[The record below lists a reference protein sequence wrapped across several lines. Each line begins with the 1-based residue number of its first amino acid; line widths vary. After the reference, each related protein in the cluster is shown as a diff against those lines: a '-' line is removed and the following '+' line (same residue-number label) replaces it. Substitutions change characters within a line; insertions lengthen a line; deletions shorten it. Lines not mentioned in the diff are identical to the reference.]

1 MRWLLAAAP
10 LALASLIVTAFG
22 CTTEPSLE
30 HASTGNTIVVSD
42 GSLWLTSPDDDALVS
57 LDLATLE
64 ERERFAIEGAPERL
78 LVHSDGRLWVTL
90 GLASAVAIVDD
101 GAVTRHAVPCGGTH
115 DLAERADG
123 SVVVSCPHDDRVVA
137 LEATGALRQTAEVPG
152 RPLALAALD
161 DRLHVGLQGIG
172 GVGVLDGELA
182 LIEET
187 VLERVEGVHASHP
200 SAFAVDPRRG
210 LVGTYERV
218 EHDADRDR
226 PPAIGGYGSVVDDTP
241 RIDPRLHG
249 ACGGSYAQFDGG
261 AFVFSGPSGSAW
273 GDGALWV
280 THRQTDNVALVR
292 CSGTATVIEA
302 HRVGRGPR
310 GVVVHEGRAYV
321 DVGFD
326 HAVAILER
334 GAESPVLERRRSL
347 GETRMD
353 ALALRGRDLFHDA
366 VDIHLTPSGVVTC
379 ATCHPG
385 GGDDGLSWF
394 IHTPAVDRKLRRTP
408 PAWRARAATAPYHWD
423 ASIPDIGALGRETIH
438 ELMEGDGLLVDY
450 EALAAYL
457 DQVPAPSP
465 RPVVVASQATRG
477 AEVFAAAGCAD
488 CHPGGG
494 SDGET
499 HRVLAPS
506 DDADARMEV
515 VDTPTLEAVR
525 ARAPY
530 LHDGRAP
537 TLRSVLTDHGAEH
550 GAPGILGGADLDALL
565 AYLESL

>member
-1 MRWLLAAAP
+1 MRSALTG
-10 LALASLIVTAFG
+10 LALAFAFAFG
-22 CTTEPSLE
+22 CSDEPE
-30 HASTGNTIVVSD
+30 HHHASTGNTIVVA
-42 GSLWLTSPDDDALVS
+42 GGLWLTSPDDDTVVE
-57 LDLATLE
+57 LDPATLD
-64 ERERFAIEGAPERL
+64 ERQRLSIAGAPERL
-78 LVHSDGRLWVTL
+78 LVASDGRLWVTL
-90 GLASAVAIVDD
+90 GLAAAVATID
-101 GAVTRHAVPCGGTH
+101 GGVVTPHPVPCGGTY

-123 SVVVSCPHDDRVVA
+123 SVAVSCPHDDRVVV
-137 LEATGALRQTAEVPG
+137 LNATGSVSQVAEVPG

-161 DRLHVGLQGIG
+161 GRLHVGLQRFG
-172 GVGVLDGELA
+172 GVRVLDDALA
-182 LIEET
+182 PVEES
-187 VLERVEGVHASHP
+187 VLEPGAGIHASHLA
-200 SAFAVDPRRG
+200 AFAIDRDRG

-226 PPAIGGYGSVVDDTP
+226 PPEIGGYGSVVDDAP

-249 ACGGSYAQFDGG
+249 ACRGSYARFDGG
-261 AFVFSGPSGSAW
+261 AFVFSGPSGAAW
-273 GDGALWV
+273 DDASGMLWV
-280 THRQTDNVALVR
+280 THRQTDNVARVR
-292 CSGTATVIEA
+292 CGGAVTVVES

-326 HAVAILER
+326 HAVAVLEA
-334 GAESPVLERRRSL
+334 GADAPVLERRRTL

-353 ALALRGRDLFHDA
+353 SLALRGRDLFHDA
-366 VDIHLTPSGVVTC
+366 VDTHLTPSGVVTC

-394 IHTPAVDRKLRRTP
+394 LHTPGVDRKLRRTP
-408 PAWRARAATAPYHWD
+408 PAWRARAGSAPYHWD
-423 ASIPDIGALGRETIH
+423 ATIPDIDTLGRETIH

-450 EALAAYL
+450 EALTAYL
-457 DQVPAPSP
+457 DQVPAPP
-465 RPVVVASQATRG
+465 ARPIQNPDDADRG
-477 AEVFAAAGCAD
+477 AMLFVSAGCAD

-494 SDGET
+494 TDGAT

-506 DDADARMEV
+506 EDPDARLDA

-537 TLRSVLTDHGAEH
+537 TLRSVLTDHGAMH
-550 GAPGILGGADLDALL
+550 GAAGALGGADLDALL